1 MENNKVSICV
11 QEKIKEE
18 KSLSKNEKM
27 TLNFKVM
34 NLS

>member
-1 MENNKVSICV
+1 MENNKVSTCV
-11 QEKIKEE
+11 QEKIKVE

-27 TLNFKVM
+27 TLNSKVM